1 MTDVNKLSMTNVNSV
16 NDKCREKWSRKG
28 ADGSFQGQSM
38 TNVDI
43 WSMTNVDTW
52 SMTNVNI
59 VNDRCRQIV
68 NDKFKLNQ

>member
-38 TNVDI
+38 TNVD
-43 WSMTNVDTW
+43 TW

-59 VNDRCRQIV
+59 VNARRRKIV
-68 NDKFKLNQ
+68 NDKCKLSQ

>member
-43 WSMTNVDTW
+43 
-52 SMTNVNI
+52 
-59 VNDRCRQIV
+59 VNDG
-68 NDKFKLNQ
+68 

>member
-1 MTDVNKLSMTNVNSV
+1 MTDVNKLPMTNVNSV

-38 TNVDI
+38 TNV
-43 WSMTNVDTW
+43 NTW
-52 SMTNVNI
+52 SMTNINM

-68 NDKFKLNQ
+68 NNKYKFSQLQM